1 MYLQWSW
8 AKENWKKNC
17 LCAPENIFLESKTKL
32 NEIVSF
38 PKLIACWSG
47 VTLGSLNLLCP
58 KIWSSYNIKINS
70 NSRMFYTLK
79 DLLSTLDIS
88 SNSLSPKVP
97 ILRNSIPLTMWYF
110 LLHRKFSAIV
120 FLIAFWTLEKKM
132 FRPKGGE
139 EREEKRDRDRD
150 SDMYRE
156 KQRQREKVNV

>member
-1 MYLQWSW
+1 M
-8 AKENWKKNC
+8 
-17 LCAPENIFLESKTKL
+17 
-32 NEIVSF
+32 SF

-58 KIWSSYNIKINS
+58 KIWSSYDIKINS

-120 FLIAFWTLEKKM
+120 FLIAFWTLEKKCLDL
-132 FRPKGGE
+132 
-139 EREEKRDRDRD
+139 REEKRERRRETETETVTCIERSRDR
-150 SDMYRE
+150 E
-156 KQRQREKVNV
+156 KK